1 MFDQI
6 SGYDCQPSWH
16 IKLTITNRKEEN
28 DTLIGSKNKKKVVL
42 PKFQRGERLDDFMC

>member
-6 SGYDCQPSWH
+6 SGYDCQPNWH

-28 DTLIGSKNKKKVVL
+28 DTLIGSKNKKKVVF
-42 PKFQRGERLDDFMC
+42 KMGKHNIFIY